1 WNPHYFINPPA
12 FSYLLHAVFAV
23 WFGGGWPFG
32 AKHDVAEAY
41 ATDPTTIFVVARA
54 TAAVLGT
61 AALGFVYLT
70 GARLYDRRV
79 GLLAAAVLAVSFLPV
94 FYSHLALNDVPAL
107 LPLAV
112 STWGSAG
119 VLRYGRKRDYVIAG
133 AGLGLAAAAKYTAG
147 IVVLPLIAAAASWA
161 VRDPEHQREVGRG
174 GAFAASAALV
184 AFLVANPHALLSV
197 HEFGHGVLKQQET
210 ASGFGKLGLDHG
222 S

>member
-1 WNPHYFINPPA
+1 MRSRRCRAPASIELPTTATSRPICAARRGVRNRRTGARRPSGWALAVGVLLVGALALRLWGIRQGLPYVYNIDEASNFVPTAVSFYFTGSWNPHYFINPPA

-79 GLLAAAVLAVSFLPV
+79 GL
-94 FYSHLALNDVPAL
+94 
-107 LPLAV
+107 
-112 STWGSAG
+112 
-119 VLRYGRKRDYVIAG
+119 
-133 AGLGLAAAAKYTAG
+133 
-147 IVVLPLIAAAASWA
+147 
-161 VRDPEHQREVGRG
+161 
-174 GAFAASAALV
+174 
-184 AFLVANPHALLSV
+184 
-197 HEFGHGVLKQQET
+197 
-210 ASGFGKLGLDHG
+210 
-222 S
+222 